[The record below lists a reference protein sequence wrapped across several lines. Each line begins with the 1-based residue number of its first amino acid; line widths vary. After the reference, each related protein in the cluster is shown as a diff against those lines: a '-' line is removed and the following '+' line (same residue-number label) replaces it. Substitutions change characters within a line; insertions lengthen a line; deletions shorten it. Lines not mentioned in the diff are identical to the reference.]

1 MVERMPH
8 KLYLDV
14 AAARHMKT
22 TVSPPALPEP
32 ADVDPAEARRAKP
45 ARGDA
50 PARRGKAVKV
60 KSPRSAEY
68 RRQRLIALSLVSL
81 TALTV
86 PSLSTLLV
94 LFG

>member
-1 MVERMPH
+1 MVERMPN
-8 KLYLDV
+8 KLYPDV

-32 ADVDPAEARRAKP
+32 AAVDPAGTRREKP
-45 ARGDA
+45 ARRGA

-60 KSPRSAEY
+60 KTPRSAEY

-81 TALTV
+81 TVLAV
-86 PSLSTLLV
+86 PSLITLLV